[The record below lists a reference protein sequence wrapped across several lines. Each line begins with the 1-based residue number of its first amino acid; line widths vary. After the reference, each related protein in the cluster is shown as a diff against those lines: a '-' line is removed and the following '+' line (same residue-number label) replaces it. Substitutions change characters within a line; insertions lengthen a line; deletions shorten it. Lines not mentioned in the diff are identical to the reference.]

1 MMPASTQGPLV
12 RAHPRREQVLFRIF
26 ELGVWLKGIDSI
38 LEISGGVLLL
48 LTSTV
53 ALNRLVI
60 ALTQHEFVE
69 DPQDRIAN
77 ALRSAVAQ
85 LSANTKLFGG
95 AYLIAHGLIKLVVV
109 VGLLRGY
116 RWAYPVAIAFLCL
129 FIFYQLYR
137 LSYAYSPGLVLLT
150 FFDSV
155 MVALTWHEYRLRNR
169 QSI

>member
-1 MMPASTQGPLV
+1 MHGPRV
-12 RAHPRREQVLFRIF
+12 RAHPRREQVLFRMF
-26 ELGVWLKGIDSI
+26 ELGVWLKGIDGV
-38 LEISGGVLLL
+38 LEICGGLLLL

-53 ALNRLVI
+53 VLNHLVI

-69 DPQDRIAN
+69 DPQDRTASG
-77 ALRSAVAQ
+77 LRAAVAQ

-129 FIFYQLYR
+129 FILYQ
-137 LSYAYSPGLVLLT
+137 P
-150 FFDSV
+150 
-155 MVALTWHEYRLRNR
+155 
-169 QSI
+169 